1 MGLVAPTVP
10 VGLPLGPPS
19 IATRPGSMIR
29 FLLISPSPPWDADF
43 AGLIES
49 DGTVITRVPPTAIAT
64 VAAFAPPGIEIVLQD
79 ETLTPIDFDT
89 EADFIGITANV
100 SQLARAK
107 WIAQGFRNKGRKVV
121 VGGPH
126 ITLDPQAFAGLCDVA
141 VTGEFEGVA
150 EAFYADMLNGELKP
164 SYAGGRPDLS
174 ASPVPAWDLYD
185 NDRALIGIAQT
196 SRGCP
201 FECNFCDVIQYVGRA
216 QRHKTNEQVI
226 AEVQKLYDV
235 GYNRI
240 FLADDNFT
248 VYRKRAAS
256 LLEAL
261 AGWNGRE
268 GRGYVT
274 FHTQVSIDIAADD
287 RMLQL
292 CAEAG
297 LTNLFIGV
305 ETVNEESLKQSLKR
319 QNVSVDVRARIENV
333 VAHGL
338 EPVAGLMVGFD
349 ADSRHIFEQQYAFAM
364 ELPIGTFKVSSLSA
378 PVGTPL
384 YEDMLR
390 AGRIVADEDRAHYQ
404 AGDQI
409 TNIYPAQMTREELYV
424 GTRWLISRLYSPE
437 GFWTRLQAMA
447 SLLAPSPLPARS
459 HPHDPPG
466 RARAKRLFMEMM
478 AAMRRR
484 DPAVA
489 RVIEK
494 TADLMRE
501 RPDIRETLA
510 DILHT
515 WLLNFHGQIAKGG
528 YHPAWAEL
536 DAPPF
541 DDPAFV
547 GQDQTPPMPRP
558 AHARS

>member
-1 MGLVAPTVP
+1 
-10 VGLPLGPPS
+10 
-19 IATRPGSMIR
+19 MIR

-43 AGLIES
+43 AGLKEL
-49 DGTVITRVPPTAIAT
+49 DGTAVTRVPPTAIAT
-64 VAAFAPPGIEIVLQD
+64 VAAFAPQGIAIVLQD
-79 ETLTPIDFDT
+79 ETLTPIDFDA

-107 WIAQGFRNKGRKVV
+107 WIAEGFRRKGRKVII
-121 VGGPH
+121 GGPH
-126 ITLDPQAFAGLCDVA
+126 ITLDPLAFEGLCDVA

-150 EAFYADMLNGELKP
+150 EAFYTDMLKGELKP

-174 ASPVPAWDLYD
+174 TSPVPAWDLYD

-201 FECNFCDVIQYVGRA
+201 FECNFCDVIQYVGRV

-261 AGWNGRE
+261 AAWNGSD

-287 RMLQL
+287 RMLDL

-297 LTNLFIGV
+297 LTNLFIGI
-305 ETVNEESLKQSLKR
+305 ETVNEESLKESLKR
-319 QNVSVDVRARIENV
+319 QNVSVDVKARMDNV

-349 ADSRHIFEQQYAFAM
+349 ADSRRIFEQQYEFAM
-364 ELPIGTFKVSSLSA
+364 RLPIGTFKVSSLSA

-384 YEDMLR
+384 YEDMLK
-390 AGRIVADEDRAHYQ
+390 AGRIVTDEDRVQYQ

-409 TNIYPAQMTREELYV
+409 TNIHPAQMTREDLYV
-424 GTRWLISRLYSPE
+424 GTRWLISRLNEPQA
-437 GFWTRLQAMA
+437 FWTRLQAMA
-447 SLLAPSPLPARS
+447 ALLRPSPLPARS

-466 RARAKRLFMEMM
+466 RARSKRLFMEMM
-478 AAMRRR
+478 TGMRRR

-489 RVIEK
+489 RVLEQA
-494 TADLMRE
+494 ADLMRE
-501 RPDIRETLA
+501 RPEIRETLS
-510 DILHT
+510 DVLHN
-515 WLLNFHGQIAKGG
+515 WLLSFHGQIAKGG
-528 YHPAWAEL
+528 YHPAWAQL
-536 DAPPF
+536 TSPPF
-541 DDPAFV
+541 DDPTFAEDISTRKSA
-547 GQDQTPPMPRP
+547 GL
-558 AHARS
+558 

>member
-1 MGLVAPTVP
+1 
-10 VGLPLGPPS
+10 
-19 IATRPGSMIR
+19 MIR

-43 AGLIES
+43 AGLMDA
-49 DGTVITRVPPTAIAT
+49 DGTAVARVPPTAIAT
-64 VAAFAPPGIEIVLQD
+64 VAAFAPAGVEVVLQD
-79 ETLTPIDFDT
+79 ETLTPIDFDV
-89 EADFIGITANV
+89 EADVIGVTANV
-100 SQLARAK
+100 SQLSRAR
-107 WIAQGFRNKGRKVV
+107 WIAEGFRKKGRIVV

-126 ITLDPQAFAGLCDVA
+126 ITLDPTAFDGLCDVA

-150 EAFYADMLNGELKP
+150 AAFYADMLKGELKP

-174 ASPVPAWDLYD
+174 ASPIPAWDLYD
-185 NDRALIGIAQT
+185 NDRAMIGIAQT

-248 VYRKRAAS
+248 VYRKRATS

-261 AGWNGRE
+261 AAWNGQA

-287 RMLQL
+287 RMLAL

-305 ETVNEESLKQSLKR
+305 ETVNEQSLKESLKR
-319 QNVSVDVRARIENV
+319 QNVAVDVRARIDNV

-349 ADSRHIFEQQYAFAM
+349 ADSRQIFEQQYDFAM
-364 ELPIGTFKVSSLSA
+364 GLPIGSFKVSSLSA

-384 YEDMLR
+384 YEDMMR
-390 AGRIVADEDRAHYQ
+390 AGRIVVDEDRVHYQ

-409 TNIYPAQMTREELYV
+409 TNIHPAQMTREELYV
-424 GTRWLISRLYSPE
+424 GTRWLISRLYSPAA
-437 GFWTRLQAMA
+437 FWIRLQAMA
-447 SLLAPSPLPARS
+447 ALLAPSRVAARS
-459 HPHDPPG
+459 QPYDPPG
-466 RARAKRLFMEMM
+466 RARTKRMFMDMLVG
-478 AAMRRR
+478 MRRR

-489 RVIEK
+489 RVIEQ
-494 TADLMRE
+494 TADLMRA
-501 RPDIRETLA
+501 RPEIRETLA

-515 WLLNFHGQIAKGG
+515 WLLNLHGQVAKGG

-536 DAPPF
+536 ESPPF
-541 DDPAFV
+541 GDPSFADAASV
-547 GQDQTPPMPRP
+547 VRLRQPDRAMPPQQ
-558 AHARS
+558 